1 MTLKFTFFYKDSNL
15 NYFLNVI
22 LKVAKNYN
30 IKSAYEISD
39 ENLYFF
45 ASGENLQDFANAL
58 ERAIPMS
65 LYFKIKDVE
74 LCKKDIDFNANLQD
88 CEIFMID
95 EINAIKNPQSPHFC
109 NIFTHNDIKIFYND
123 FKNATLNKS
132 DSNKI
137 IDSKESLKN
146 VLVDIADLL
155 QNGHIA
161 TLQTNKGK
169 IALSLKAT
177 FPSDLDNTQNTLK
190 TRTMQNTINS
200 ANFDYILANDIASV
214 ELFSRASKD
223 EIEKLASFEKPIINL
238 NIKDV
243 FIDEL
248 HCKNA
253 NFILPYDIILYCLS
267 GILLER
273 GILFVFIK
281 KIESMMLNLSY
292 DLRETSEF
300 FEIVV
305 GANGTFLKKNI
316 LDSSVSFDRFLAIN
330 FKDFGGDS
338 AKKDDVFIAYISSN
352 NPTFIAKSSDNMPFV
367 NINFD
372 KNPKNILQKIA
383 SLENGDKLIANF
395 TNSFREQIALIDS
408 LDSTP
413 QFTQNI
419 LDIFEVAAIFLGC
432 EADKN
437 IILNY
442 AQSYLRSIGPKVD
455 FKNIEIDG
463 TLIYNEILT
472 IRSIMS
478 FCLAG
483 VEKEVLCFGIV
494 ESLVDYLILFFRKAQ
509 ERFYIKN
516 IGIVGDMFANK
527 IFFDKITRK
536 IPTSFNLVYP
546 EYLELTLNK

>member
-58 ERAIPMS
+58 EKAIPMS

-161 TLQTNKGK
+161 TLQTSKGK

>member
-1 MTLKFTFFYKDSNL
+1 MILKFTFFYKDSNL

-109 NIFTHNDIKIFYND
+109 DIFTHNDIKIFYND
-123 FKNATLNKS
+123 FKNATFNKS

-146 VLVDIADLL
+146 MLVEIADLL

-161 TLQTNKGK
+161 TLQTSKGK

-248 HCKNA
+248 HCKNT

-281 KIESMMLNLSY
+281 KIESMKLNLSY

-338 AKKDDVFIAYISSN
+338 AKKDDIFIAYISSN

-383 SLENGDKLIANF
+383 SLENGVKLIANF

>member
-58 ERAIPMS
+58 EKAIPMS

-95 EINAIKNPQSPHFC
+95 EINAIKNPQSPYFC
-109 NIFTHNDIKIFYND
+109 DIFTHNDIKIFYND

-161 TLQTNKGK
+161 TLQTSKGK

-383 SLENGDKLIANF
+383 SLENGVKLIANF

>member
-1 MTLKFTFFYKDSNL
+1 MILKFTFFYKDSNL

-109 NIFTHNDIKIFYND
+109 DIFTHNDIKIFYND
-123 FKNATLNKS
+123 FKNATFNKS

-146 VLVDIADLL
+146 VLVEIADLL

-161 TLQTNKGK
+161 TLQTSKGK

-248 HCKNA
+248 HCKNT

-281 KIESMMLNLSY
+281 KIESMKLNLSY

-338 AKKDDVFIAYISSN
+338 AKKDDIFIAYISSN

-383 SLENGDKLIANF
+383 SLENGVKLIANF